1 MAERVREAFPVGSLV
16 RARGRDWVVL
26 PGTDPEVL
34 VARPLGGTDDEVT
47 GIYLPLESVEPATF
61 PPPDPADLGD
71 FRSARLLRD
80 ALRLGFRETT
90 APLRCLAHIAVE
102 PRPYQYVPL
111 LMALKLDPVRL
122 LIADDVG
129 VGKTI
134 EAALVAR
141 ELLDRGEVQRLAVLC
156 PPHLADQWQRELA
169 EKFHIEAEVV
179 LPGTATRL
187 ERNLGLGESLFDR
200 YPFVV
205 VSTDFIKSDRRW
217 QEFVRTCP
225 ELVVVDEAH
234 ECADQSGGRAAHLR
248 YRLVAKIAEDPRR
261 HLILVTATPHSGKEE
276 AFRNLLGFLD
286 RSLAELP
293 EDLSPEARRSERQR
307 LARHFVQRRRADVE
321 HYLAT
326 DTPFPKREAS
336 EETYTLSAEYKEFF
350 QRVLRWC
357 RERVRDPAG
366 GAHRQRVRWWAALA
380 LLRAVGSSPAA
391 AAATL
396 RERAQGSDIT
406 TPEEADEVGRRTL
419 MDLTDETAEATD
431 VTPGADTEDEAPA
444 SPERR
449 RLVELA
455 RAADALRGE
464 PDRKLARG
472 ISLVRD
478 LIEGGFHPIVF
489 CKFIETAEY
498 VAAALR
504 EALPGLEVAAVT
516 GRLPH
521 ADRAQRVASL
531 AEHPRRVLVATD
543 CLSEGI
549 NLQDHFDAVLHYDLA
564 WNPTRHEQREGRVD
578 RFGQPRPLVRTVM
591 LYGADNPIDGIVLDV
606 LLRKHRE
613 IRRSL
618 GVSVPV
624 PGSEAVLEAILEG
637 LLLRGRPDEVI
648 EAQLQLFEMEVVAPK
663 RAELY
668 RRWDEAAE
676 RERRSRSIFAQEG
689 IRADEVAAELQAS
702 RRALGGPE
710 DVARFTEDTLRA
722 LGAAV
727 SVQGGALEADL
738 RETPRALRD
747 ALGLDRPSLRA
758 RFNLPVGEDELY
770 LSRTHPVVGALASF
784 VLDTALDPQAP
795 EGVWV
800 ARRAGVV
807 RTRGVQRRTTL
818 LLLRH
823 RFDLVTRRT
832 DGTERGQLAEEA
844 AVVAFEGPPEEP
856 TWLGDDAAERLLAV
870 TPDANVAPEQARH
883 HVARILEGLPALG
896 PALAEH
902 ARRRAEAVRQAHERL
917 IAGARLR
924 GTRIEVEPKLPP
936 DVLGVYVYLPAG

>member
-1 MAERVREAFPVGSLV
+1 MAQRLREAFPVGSLV

-26 PGTDPEVL
+26 PGSDPEVL
-34 VARPLGGTDDEVT
+34 LVRPLGGTDDEVT
-47 GIYLPLESVEPATF
+47 GIYLPLEPVEPATF
-61 PPPDPADLGD
+61 TPPDPSDLGD

-102 PRPYQYVPL
+102 PRPYQLVPL

-156 PPHLADQWQRELA
+156 PPHLAEQWKRELV

-179 LPGTATRL
+179 LPETATRL
-187 ERNLGLGESLFDR
+187 ERGLGLGESLFER

-205 VSTDFIKSDRRW
+205 VSTEFIKSERRW

-225 ELVVVDEAH
+225 ELVIVDEAH

-261 HLILVTATPHSGKEE
+261 HLILVTATPHSGKED

-286 RSLAELP
+286 PSLAELP
-293 EDLSPEARRSERQR
+293 DDLSPEARRAERQR

-321 HYLAT
+321 HYLAAA
-326 DTPFPKREAS
+326 TPFPKRDAR
-336 EETYTLSAEYKEFF
+336 EETYSLSAEYKDFF

-357 RERVRDPAG
+357 RERVRDPSG
-366 GAHRQRVRWWAALA
+366 GAHRQRVRWWAALG

-396 RERAQGSDIT
+396 RERAQGSDT
-406 TPEEADEVGRRTL
+406 TTLEEADELGRRTV

-431 VTPGADTEDEAPA
+431 VTPGADAEDEAPT

-449 RLVELA
+449 RLLELA
-455 RAADALRGE
+455 RAADALRGQA
-464 PDRKLARG
+464 DRKLAKG
-472 ISLVRD
+472 IELVRGLLED
-478 LIEGGFHPIVF
+478 GFRPIVF

-504 EALPGLEVAAVT
+504 EALPGVEVKAVT

-521 ADRAQRVASL
+521 ADREQRVAEL
-531 AEHPRRVLVATD
+531 ATHPRRVLVATD

-578 RFGQPRPLVRTVM
+578 RFGQRRRLVRTVM
-591 LYGADNPIDGIVLDV
+591 LYGADNPVDGIVLDV

-624 PGSEAVLEAILEG
+624 PESESVLEAILEG

-648 EAQLQLFEMEVVAPK
+648 EAQLQLFETEVIAP
-663 RAELY
+663 RRSEFH
-668 RRWDEAAE
+668 RRWDQAAE
-676 RERRSRSIFAQEG
+676 RERRSRTIFAQEG
-689 IRADEVAAELQAS
+689 IKAAEVATELQAH
-702 RRALGGPE
+702 RRTLGGPE
-710 DVARFTEDTLRA
+710 DVARFTEEALRA
-722 LGAAV
+722 LGAVVRARN
-727 SVQGGALEADL
+727 GALEADL

-747 ALGLDRPSLRA
+747 VLGLD
-758 RFNLPVGEDELY
+758 LPVGEGEFH
-770 LSRTHPVVGALASF
+770 LSRTHPAVEALASF

-795 EGVWV
+795 EEVRV

-807 RTRGVQRRTTL
+807 RTRGVGRRTTL
-818 LLLRH
+818 LLLRL
-823 RFDLVTRRT
+823 RFDLVTRRP
-832 DGTERGQLAEEA
+832 DGTERRQLAEEA
-844 AVVAFEGPPEEP
+844 ALVAFAGPPDDA
-856 TWLGDDAAERLLAV
+856 TWLSDAEAERLLGLV
-870 TPDANVAPEQARH
+870 PDANVAPEQARH
-883 HVARILEGLPALG
+883 HLARILEGLPKLD
-896 PALAEH
+896 PALTEH
-902 ARRRAEAVRQAHERL
+902 AHRRAEAVREAHQRL
-917 IAGARLR
+917 ATGAGLR
-924 GTRIEVEPKLPP
+924 GLRIAVEPKLPP
-936 DVLGVYVYLPAG
+936 DVLGVYVYLPEG